1 MKDNSDVD
9 AVGERGGGVG
19 DGDCEGLK
27 RRRRREVEEW
37 RDEGE
42 VVLGEDE
49 AVVATDGADEVT
61 VAGAG
66 DGEFGGEAD
75 CLWVG
80 PHDLNVNG
88 KKEFEQQ
95 MEVLGRL
102 RHPNLIGLKAYYFAR
117 DEKLLV
123 HEFMPNGNLFWL
135 LHAEAVKMRT
145 MMRLTL
151 PLANSG
157 STRGLVGGTLTRKAW
172 NLFSQLMMRLPNK
185 L

>member
-49 AVVATDGADEVT
+49 AAVATDGADEVT

-135 LHAEAVKMRT
+135 LHEAVKMRT

-157 STRGLVGGTLTRKAW
+157 STRGLVGGILTRKAW